1 MKARPVAVPTE
12 ARVIETLAGDPVTV
26 NAKVAVAVPL
36 AFVAVIVYVVALAT
50 DVGVP
55 VNAPVEVLKLIP
67 AGVALIAKL
76 AIAPPFPV
84 AVNPVAA
91 VFTVRVSEAEER
103 VNNGKREPKARIGR
117 TWYLVDFV
125 KEP

>member
-1 MKARPVAVPTE
+1 
-12 ARVIETLAGDPVTV
+12 VIATLAGDPVTV
-26 NAKVAVAVPL
+26 SAKVAVDVPL
-36 AFVAVIVYVVALAT
+36 ALVAVIVYVVALAT

-76 AIAPPFPV
+76 TIAPPFPV

-91 VFTVRVSEAEER
+91 VFAVRVSEAEER

-117 TWYLVDFV
+117 I
-125 KEP
+125 